1 LRLSLGNVGPK
12 FATKEAMHNH
22 LWRAFRLAVHGLVI
36 FELSYIILANAFLNL
51 GGIQKVFEQTTE
63 LQGTI
68 GSGWTLWPG
77 RVHIED
83 ARVVFSDHNVQ
94 WSLDTERLQI
104 DVAFLPLLSKTFY
117 ATRVRGEGSVFR
129 VRHRVP
135 LTDAALPSTIAL
147 PPIPEFSSPAILYA
161 HVPSAPRTDLWRIH
175 IEDVDVGVVEIWA
188 QQIRYLGA
196 ARARGAFRLHAG
208 YHLWVG
214 PASLDLEP
222 GELRVGRGL
231 VSPQFGGHIACVVHP
246 FFVNGPVGRE
256 IFRFFSASVDLHGQH
271 LRLESLGPF
280 LPPGTTLR
288 SSGGHFHAVAS
299 AHRGV
304 ISQASRFELHA
315 TDPAVAHRGWALQSK
330 QLELVAHGSEAGTGE
345 ATLDVQ
351 QGRASHGRASLTLEA
366 GHVGLRTPS
375 LDTTASW
382 TLSNADVTLTSLA
395 IPRLGDFDDLAS
407 PHGVRLDSGS
417 ASAHVSGRYAAKTVQ
432 GDVRVALSEA
442 RGRTGDVAWE
452 LDGGAQLS
460 IGPRAM
466 AALSDGSSDL
476 AFQGRL
482 ALSANSTRVEANDAS
497 LDAHALLEHA
507 RGSGHISANTGQL
520 SLRRDTLRVASR
532 AALDIE
538 LAGIDLERGT
548 VYASAAGELV
558 ALEAKF
564 GPSMRGRA
572 KRIHVAS
579 EVSMEEGAVAD
590 GWLDLAI
597 PVLSLRSGDTDG
609 VAIAHVRLEAEQLDA
624 SRRSGSATAVVSL
637 KDLWVGHAAGRPKC
651 LWARAAR
658 AIVRAKLGFTDLGQA
673 VVGASG
679 NVERGRVRWD
689 DFEVSGNTR
698 LAVRNLLPSSE
709 PIAVDLG
716 ATDVRMVSGASPVD
730 GWAVSIPNVRVTSTL
745 RSRSGN
751 LAGPVRVRARLVQG
765 RIGATPV
772 RAELNADW
780 KLDSIN
786 LERGE
791 LAGAGDLR
799 VEHADIGEGNTRVKG
814 WWGRVQFPSVRWTAQ
829 QNVDGAGEFVATFR
843 DGLPALRMFAASGD
857 LPGWV
862 PTVLPLHE
870 LEARGRFRRS
880 CRVTDIY
887 FEQASGGPLVAAGR
901 IQSEPSD
908 TRGAFLIQWESPL
921 RLSIGLVTFGGEV
934 GVSILAGNDWLDE
947 QSKTIDDWGRRVACQ
962 SPPDGC
968 SGTDADEPPT
978 VGNWVAAW
986 VVPSS
991 STP

>member
-1 LRLSLGNVGPK
+1 
-12 FATKEAMHNH
+12 MHNH
-22 LWRAFRLAVHGLVI
+22 MWRVIRLVVHGLVL

-51 GGIQKVFEQTTE
+51 GGVQKVFEQTTE
-63 LQGTI
+63 LQATV

-77 RVHIED
+77 RVHVED

-94 WSLDTERLQI
+94 WSLDAKRLQI
-104 DVAFLPLLSKTFY
+104 DVAFLPFLSKTLH

-147 PPIPEFSSPAILYA
+147 PPISEFSSPALLYP
-161 HVPSAPRTDLWRIH
+161 HVPSAPRTDLWRVH

-188 QQIRYLGA
+188 QQLRYLGA

-208 YHLWVG
+208 HHLWVG

-231 VSPQFGGHIACVVHP
+231 VSPLFGGHIECVVHP

-256 IFRFFSASVDLHGQH
+256 IFRFISASVDLHGQNAQ
-271 LRLESLGPF
+271 LEPLGLF

-288 SSGGHFHAVAS
+288 SSDGHFHAVAS

-304 ISQASRFELHA
+304 ISQSSRFMLHV

-330 QLELVAHGSEAGTGE
+330 QLDLVAHGSEAGTGE

-351 QGRASHGRASLTLEA
+351 QGRASHGGASLTLEA

-375 LDTTASW
+375 LDTTARW
-382 TLSNADVTLTSLA
+382 TLSNAEVTLTSLA
-395 IPRLGDFDDLAS
+395 TPRLADFDDLAS

-417 ASAHVSGRYAAKTVQ
+417 ASAHVSGRFAAKTVQ
-432 GDVRVALSEA
+432 GDVRVALAEA
-442 RGRTGDVAWE
+442 RGRTGNVGWE
-452 LDGGAQLS
+452 LDGGAQVS
-460 IGPRAM
+460 IGPREM
-466 AALSDGSSDL
+466 AALSDGSWDL

-482 ALSANSTRVEANDAS
+482 ALSANSTRVEANEAS
-497 LDAHALLEHA
+497 LEAHALLEQA
-507 RGSGHISANTGQL
+507 RGSGHVSAAGQL
-520 SLRRDTLRVASR
+520 SLRRHTLRVASR
-532 AALDIE
+532 AAVDIE

-548 VYASAAGELV
+548 VHASAVGELV
-558 ALEAKF
+558 ALEAKS

-572 KRIHVAS
+572 ERIQLTS
-579 EVSMEEGAVAD
+579 EVSLEDAAVAE
-590 GWLDLAI
+590 GWLELAV
-597 PVLSLRSGDTDG
+597 PALSLRSGDTAA
-609 VAIAHVRLEAEQLDA
+609 VVIAHVRMEAEQLDA
-624 SRRSGSATAVVSL
+624 SRRSGSATAVLSL
-637 KDLWVGHAAGRPKC
+637 KDLWVGHAAGGPKC

-658 AIVRAKLGFTDLGQA
+658 ASVRANLGFTDLGQA

-679 NVERGRVRWD
+679 SVDGGRVRWD
-689 DFEVSGNTR
+689 DFDVSGNTH
-698 LAVRNLLPSSE
+698 LAVHNLLPSSE

-730 GWAVSIPNVRVTSTL
+730 GWAVSIPNLRVTSTL

-780 KLDSIN
+780 KLGSID

-799 VEHADIGEGNTRVKG
+799 IEHAEIGEGDSRVKG
-814 WWGRVQFPSVRWTAQ
+814 WWGRLQFPVVRWTAQ

-908 TRGAFLIQWESPL
+908 TRGAFLIQLESPL

-934 GVSILAGNDWLDE
+934 GVSILAGNDWLGE
-947 QSKTIDDWGRRVACQ
+947 QSKTIDDWGRRVACE

-968 SGTDADEPPT
+968 SGTDADQPPAM
-978 VGNWVAAW
+978 GNWVAAW